1 MAYIRRWA
9 GYTLTGIVREHA
21 FLFTWGPGGNGK
33 SVLLGTVAAALGD
46 YATTA
51 MADVFTATRNEQHPA
66 HLASLRGARMVLVTE
81 TEEGRPWAESRI
93 KSLTGGD
100 RISARFMRGDPF
112 EYSPA
117 FKLWIAGNHRPA
129 LHNPDPA
136 MRRRLHLMPLTYV
149 PPAPDTRL
157 PDALKDEL
165 PGILAWAIRGC
176 TDWQREGLNPPQ
188 AVQDASAE
196 YFAEQDSVAN
206 WFAERC
212 ERTRGAETSTRALFT
227 DWQQWA
233 KARGEDARTENRFSG
248 AMERFA
254 AKRKTATGKVFVGV
268 RLLPSETGAW

>member
-1 MAYIRRWA
+1 
-9 GYTLTGIVREHA
+9 
-21 FLFTWGPGGNGK
+21 
-33 SVLLGTVAAALGD
+33 
-46 YATTA
+46 
-51 MADVFTATRNEQHPA
+51 
-66 HLASLRGARMVLVTE
+66 MVLVTE

-100 RISARFMRGDPF
+100 RISARVMRGDPF
-112 EYSPA
+112 EFAPQ
-117 FKLWIAGNHRPA
+117 FKLWIAGNHRPV

-149 PPAPDTRL
+149 PPKPDTTL
-157 PDALKDEL
+157 PDVLKAES
-165 PGILAWAIRGC
+165 PGILAWAIKGC
-176 TDWQREGLNPPQ
+176 LAWQREGLNPPQ
-188 AVQDASAE
+188 IVLDASAE

-233 KARGEDARTENRFSG
+233 KTRGEDPGTERRFSG

-254 AKRKTATGKVFVGV
+254 ARKRTKTARVFMDV
-268 RLLPSETGAW
+268 RLLPSETGVW